1 MSGRSLVYRLS
12 AAVGLTLLLTAVT
25 VQAAHAGTYVMR
37 NCSVPGYDVA
47 PLGPWQPQ
55 EAPGMAVSDA
65 CPSGGGVGFVF
76 SGEQSV
82 WPTTSAVVALKR
94 PTAGPRSAIKLS
106 RVELWYASR
115 LAGSGAPLHL
125 GYWLTYSEDMA
136 TYSSESL
143 PNPIDVTLNSDTVG
157 YFFGIRCPGGASG
170 NEYCYPSHPMPFQA
184 LGMRTTL
191 TEDVRPSGAILGGSL
206 LESGPQ
212 SGTRTLT
219 IAAADSESGLAKLE
233 ALLGDTI
240 VASRDL
246 ARDCTYA
253 DLTVCPTA
261 DDATMVADTRTV
273 PDGAHRLTLRV
284 RDAAGNERL
293 IEAPSVVRVTNGGP
307 LISAANR
314 LRLSSSFVG
323 SSRSTL
329 TVPFGQK
336 VTVKGRLSGTSGGIG
351 NASIDVYERLTRAG
365 ARDRT
370 LGRVSTRAD
379 GTFSYAIASGKPSRT
394 LRLVFDP
401 GGTAKRVSR
410 VLRLQVRAE
419 STFRATLQGTT
430 VRFSGRVLSG
440 PIPKIGKRVFLQGT
454 ASGYGWVYLAS
465 IRTNRSGNF
474 SGRYPLSVRRRAGVR
489 VQFRVVVPT
498 GRSYPYVS
506 HTGRPVSLR
515 VP

>member
-1 MSGRSLVYRLS
+1 MNCRSLRHGLS
-12 AAVGLTLLLTAVT
+12 AAMALPLLVGAVAA
-25 VQAAHAGTYVMR
+25 QDAHAGTYVMR

-47 PLGPWQPQ
+47 PLGPWQPY
-55 EAPGMAVSDA
+55 EAPDMIVSDA
-65 CPSGGGVGFVF
+65 CASGGGVGFGF
-76 SGEQSV
+76 SGEQAV

-125 GYWLTYSEDMA
+125 GYWLTYPEDMA

-143 PNPIDVTLNSDTVG
+143 PNPIDVTLNSDSVG
-157 YFFGIRCPGGASG
+157 TFSAVRCPGGASG

-191 TEDVRPSGAILGGSL
+191 TEDVRPWGAILGGSL

-212 SGTRTLT
+212 SGTGTLT
-219 IAAADSESGLAKLE
+219 IAAADSESGLAKIE
-233 ALLGDTI
+233 AMLGDTI

-246 ARDCTYA
+246 ARDCSYA

-293 IEAPSVVRVTNGGP
+293 IEAPSVVRVMNGGP
-307 LISAANR
+307 LISAANQ
-314 LRLSSSFVG
+314 LRLTGSFVG

-329 TVPFGQK
+329 TVPFGRK

-351 NASIDVYERLTRAG
+351 NASIDVFERLTRAG

-379 GTFSYAIASGKPSRT
+379 GSFSYAIAAGRPSRT

-401 GGTAKRVSR
+401 GGAAARVSR
-410 VLRLQVRAE
+410 VLRLQVRAA
-419 STFRATLQGTT
+419 STLRATLHGTT
-430 VRFSGRVLSG
+430 VRFSGRVLSD
-440 PIPKIGKRVFLQGT
+440 PIPKAGKRVLLQGKT
-454 ASGYGWVYLAS
+454 SGYGWTQFAS
-465 IRTNRSGNF
+465 IRTNRSGGF
-474 SGRYPLSVRRRAGVR
+474 SGRYRLAVRRPGVKL
-489 VQFRVVVPT
+489 QIRVVVPT
-498 GRSYPYVS
+498 ERSYPYVS
-506 HTGRPVSLR
+506 YTGGPVSLR
-515 VP
+515 VR